1 LEIFAENE
9 LQYSLTLKEKN
20 MKETKELAVV
30 VAKLIRQSLESFQDG
45 FDVTDIASF
54 LDEAMDV
61 PVALTGLKA
70 IQGEFVNA
78 TPNDIDDIAIEI
90 ADILSSEVKNE
101 MLLETIASAIKTIL
115 LAYALTTK

>member
-1 LEIFAENE
+1 MEIFAENE

>member
-1 LEIFAENE
+1 MEIFAENE
-9 LQYSLTLKEKN
+9 LQYILTLKEKN

-30 VAKLIRQSLESFQDG
+30 IAKLIRQSLESFQDG

-70 IQGEFVNA
+70 IQGEFANA
-78 TPNDIDDIAIEI
+78 TPIDIDDIAIEI

-101 MLLETIASAIKTIL
+101 MLLETIASAIKTVL
-115 LAYALTTK
+115 LAYALSTK

>member
-1 LEIFAENE
+1 MEIFAENE

-30 VAKLIRQSLESFQDG
+30 IAKLIRQSLESFQDG

-70 IQGEFVNA
+70 VQGEFANA

-101 MLLETIASAIKTIL
+101 MLLETIASAIKTVL
-115 LAYALTTK
+115 LAYALSTK

>member
-1 LEIFAENE
+1 VEIFAENE
-9 LQYSLTLKEKN
+9 LQFILTLKEKN

-70 IQGEFVNA
+70 IQGEFANA

-101 MLLETIASAIKTIL
+101 MLLETIASAIKTVL
-115 LAYALTTK
+115 LAYALSTK

>member
-1 LEIFAENE
+1 MEIFAENE

-30 VAKLIRQSLESFQDG
+30 IAKLIRQSLESFQDG

-70 IQGEFVNA
+70 IQGEFANA

-101 MLLETIASAIKTIL
+101 MLLETIASAIKTVL
-115 LAYALTTK
+115 LAYALSTK

>member
-1 LEIFAENE
+1 MEICIENE
-9 LQYSLTLKEKN
+9 LQYSVTLKEKN

-30 VAKLIRQSLESFQDG
+30 IAKLIRQSLESFQDG

-70 IQGEFVNA
+70 IQGEFANA

-101 MLLETIASAIKTIL
+101 MLLETIASAIKTVL
-115 LAYALTTK
+115 LAYALSTK

>member
-1 LEIFAENE
+1 MEIFAENE

-70 IQGEFVNA
+70 IQGEFANA

-115 LAYALTTK
+115 LAYALSTK

>member
-1 LEIFAENE
+1 MEIFAENE

-70 IQGEFVNA
+70 IQGEFANA

-90 ADILSSEVKNE
+90 ADILSTEVKNE
-101 MLLETIASAIKTIL
+101 MLLETIASAIKTVL
-115 LAYALTTK
+115 LAYALSTK

>member
-1 LEIFAENE
+1 VEIFAENE

-30 VAKLIRQSLESFQDG
+30 IAKLIRQSLESFQDG

-70 IQGEFVNA
+70 IQGEFANA

-101 MLLETIASAIKTIL
+101 MLLETIASAIKTVL
-115 LAYALTTK
+115 LAYALSTK

>member
-1 LEIFAENE
+1 MEIFAENE
-9 LQYSLTLKEKN
+9 LQYILTLTEKN

-30 VAKLIRQSLESFQDG
+30 IAKLIRQSLESFQDG

-70 IQGEFVNA
+70 IQGEFANA

-101 MLLETIASAIKTIL
+101 MLLETIASAIKTVL
-115 LAYALTTK
+115 LAYALSTK

>member
-1 LEIFAENE
+1 MEIFAENE
-9 LQYSLTLKEKN
+9 LQYILTLKEKN

-30 VAKLIRQSLESFQDG
+30 IAKLIRQSLESFQDG

-70 IQGEFVNA
+70 IQGEFANA

-101 MLLETIASAIKTIL
+101 MLLETIASAIKTVL
-115 LAYALTTK
+115 LAYALSTK

>member
-1 LEIFAENE
+1 MEIFAENE
-9 LQYSLTLKEKN
+9 LQFILTLKEKN

-70 IQGEFVNA
+70 IQGEFANA

-101 MLLETIASAIKTIL
+101 MLLETIASAIKTVL
-115 LAYALTTK
+115 LAYALSTK

>member
-1 LEIFAENE
+1 MEIFVKNE
-9 LQYSLTLKEKN
+9 LQYSLTLKKKN

-70 IQGEFVNA
+70 IQGEFANA

-101 MLLETIASAIKTIL
+101 MLLETIASAIKTVL
-115 LAYALTTK
+115 LAYALSTK

>member
-1 LEIFAENE
+1 VEIFVKNE
-9 LQYSLTLKEKN
+9 LQYSLTLKKKN

-70 IQGEFVNA
+70 IQGEFANA

-101 MLLETIASAIKTIL
+101 MLLETIASAIKTVL
-115 LAYALTTK
+115 LAYALSTK